1 MKIILTDFVEH
12 LGDPGDE
19 VNVAQGYAR
28 NFLIPNKLA
37 FEATP
42 SAVKDYQNNLRQRA
56 RKLAK
61 LVTEAEALKTSLEA
75 AGDLIFTRR
84 AGPDG
89 KLFGSVTGADVEE
102 ALRAKGFSLDKR
114 KIQLGQPVKSL
125 GESNV
130 TVKLHAKVSAALKV
144 VVQPEV
150 EETAPEAAP
159 GEQAAPS
166 AAPDETPAA

>member
-1 MKIILTDFVEH
+1 MKVILTDFVEH

-37 FEATP
+37 FAATP

-61 LVTEAEALKTSLEA
+61 MVTEAEALKASLEA
-75 AGDLIFTRR
+75 AGDLVFTRR

-89 KLFGSVTGADVEE
+89 KLFGSVTAADVEE
-102 ALRAKGFSLDKR
+102 ALQAKGFTLDKR
-114 KIQLGQPVKSL
+114 KIQLGQPIKSL
-125 GESNV
+125 GEANV
-130 TVKLHAKVSAALKV
+130 TVKLHAKVSASLKV
-144 VVQPEV
+144 VVQAEV
-150 EETAPEAAP
+150 EEAAPEAAP
-159 GEQAAPS
+159 GEEAAPS
-166 AAPDETPAA
+166 GETPAA